1 MTTKLTISRFRTRK
15 PDPVA
20 APDPVPD
27 PARRPITGAGPLRE
41 AAVRQVPPLGD
52 DAFMPAENEDGFGDQ
67 SFLAPPRPPAN
78 DRVPNT
84 ASQASAP
91 EEIDGIRREGLT
103 GRQLR
108 VARRMAQKHGL
119 PATSDFDAV
128 RLLRRA
134 GIDPFGRSAVLELV
148 QGDMDGPFGGSMGG
162 NLGGGLIG
170 ADPLA
175 SRALTVS
182 KGGYDKLPQTVK
194 PIPVPSTEVRVE
206 ESHVAEVRRIQ
217 FDIVARRRRKLALMW
232 AKLSVFVLLPTLLA
246 GWYYFMVA
254 TPMYAVTTKFVIQ
267 QATAA
272 SQFSSMFSGTAF
284 ATSQDSVAV
293 QGYLQSPVAMER
305 LDKDNGFRAHFSDP
319 SMDPIQR
326 LPANANNTQTYNLY
340 QRYVKVS
347 YDPTEGLINMEVSAA
362 TPQKAVEFSKALV
375 SYAEEQV
382 DQMTSRLRGDQEKAA
397 LANFEDAQVKLQAAQ
412 TGLVG
417 LQEKYKTLNSEVEA
431 GLVTSQIG
439 ALNGQLMTEKLSLA
453 QLQANAEPNKARMD
467 PVITRIKTLEDQIA
481 QLRAGLTQDGSGG
494 PSLASVQSQMVMA
507 TADVTTRQMMLAQA
521 TSAME
526 TSRIEAQR
534 QTRYLE
540 LAVEPTAP
548 DTPSYPRAFE
558 NTLVVLLIFG
568 GIYLMIS
575 MTVAILREQISG

>member
-15 PDPVA
+15 LDPVA
-20 APDPVPD
+20 APDPVSSVLGGSGHATT
-27 PARRPITGAGPLRE
+27 ARLS
-41 AAVRQVPPLGD
+41 D
-52 DAFMPAENEDGFGDQ
+52 DAFMPDEHEDGFGNQ
-67 SFLAPPRPPAN
+67 SFLVPRLPGSDPLSN
-78 DRVPNT
+78 E
-84 ASQASAP
+84 SSAP
-91 EEIDGIRREGLT
+91 EDIDAIRREGLT

-108 VARRMAQKHGL
+108 VARRMAVKHGL

-148 QGDMDGPFGGSMGG
+148 QGDLSAPDDA
-162 NLGGGLIG
+162 GLPAIAVG
-170 ADPLA
+170 T

-182 KGGYDKLPQTVK
+182 KGGADRLPQTVK

-206 ESHVAEVRRIQ
+206 EAHVAEVRRIQ
-217 FDIVARRRRKLALMW
+217 ADIIARRRRKLALMW

-305 LDKDNGFRAHFSDP
+305 LDKDNGFRAHFADP
-319 SMDPIQR
+319 SIDPIQR
-326 LPANANNTQTYNLY
+326 LPENANNTQTYNLY

-362 TPQKAVEFSKALV
+362 TAQKAVEFSRALV
-375 SYAEEQV
+375 SYAEDQV

-397 LANFEDAQVKLQAAQ
+397 RANFDDAQSKLMTAQ
-412 TGLVG
+412 TALVT

-439 ALNGQLMTEKLSLA
+439 VLNGQLMTEKLSLA
-453 QLQANAEPNKARMD
+453 QLQANTAPSKARMD
-467 PVITRIKTLEDQIA
+467 PVITRINTLNDQISE
-481 QLRAGLTQDGSGG
+481 LRSGLTQDGLNG
-494 PSLASVQSQMVMA
+494 PSLASVQSQMIMA

-558 NTLVVLLIFG
+558 NTLVVLLIFA

-575 MTVAILREQISG
+575 MTIAILREQVSG

>member
-20 APDPVPD
+20 APDPAPRAFAAAAGVRAA
-27 PARRPITGAGPLRE
+27 PARQPQPLE
-41 AAVRQVPPLGD
+41 D
-52 DAFMPAENEDGFGDQ
+52 DAFMPDPSDDGFGDQ
-67 SFLAPPRPPAN
+67 SFLPQRAADPAPQPL
-78 DRVPNT
+78 
-84 ASQASAP
+84 SASAP
-91 EEIDGIRREGLT
+91 EEIDAIRREGLT

-148 QGDMDGPFGGSMGG
+148 QGDHDGTVTGDLSEDAGT
-162 NLGGGLIG
+162 
-170 ADPLA
+170 

-182 KGGYDKLPQTVK
+182 KGGDDKLPQTVK

-206 ESHVAEVRRIQ
+206 ESHIAEVRRIQ
-217 FDIVARRRRKLALMW
+217 SDIVARRRRKLALMW
-232 AKLSVFVLLPTLLA
+232 AKLSVFVLLPTILA
-246 GWYYFMVA
+246 GWYYYMVA
-254 TPMYAVTTKFVIQ
+254 TPMYAVTSKFVIQ
-267 QATAA
+267 QATAT
-272 SQFSSMFSGTAF
+272 SQISSLFSGTAF
-284 ATSQDSVAV
+284 ATGPDSVAV
-293 QGYLQSPVAMER
+293 QGYLQSPAAMER
-305 LDKDNGFRAHFSDP
+305 LDQDKGFRAAFSNP
-319 SMDPIQR
+319 SIDPIQR
-326 LPANANNTQTYNLY
+326 LPANATQTETYNLY

-347 YDPTEGLINMEVSAA
+347 YDPTEGLINLEVSAA
-362 TPQKAVEFSKALV
+362 DPKLAVEFSKALIG
-375 SYAEEQV
+375 YAEEQV
-382 DQMTSRLRGDQEKAA
+382 DKMSARQRSDQMDTAK
-397 LANFEDAQVKLQAAQ
+397 ANFADAVAKLQAAQ
-412 TGLVG
+412 ATLVG
-417 LQEKYKTLNSEVEA
+417 LQEKYKTLDSTVEA
-431 GLVTSQIG
+431 GLVTSQIS
-439 ALNGQLMTEKLSLA
+439 ALNAQLMAEKLSLA
-453 QLQANAEPNKARMD
+453 QLQANAAPNKARMD
-467 PVITRIKTLEDQIA
+467 PVITRINTLNDQIA
-481 QLRAGLTQDGSGG
+481 QLRAGLTQDGQGG

-558 NTLVVLLIFG
+558 NTLVVLLIFA

-575 MTVAILREQISG
+575 MTIAILREQISG